1 MFLNGEEIITPGPR
15 GERITDD
22 SFLLL
27 FNPTDED
34 HVFTVPNRRFG
45 WLWSLELT
53 TADPGAAPAS
63 VEYDARSELTVT
75 ARSITV
81 LKRAA

>member
-1 MFLNGEEIITPGPR
+1 MKSWAPVSGKDAARQFPH
-15 GERITDD
+15 
-22 SFLLL
+22 LLL
-27 FNPTDED
+27 FNPTGED

-53 TADPGAAPAS
+53 TADPNATPGSA
-63 VEYDARSELTVT
+63 EFDARSELTVT

-81 LKRAA
+81 AKRAA